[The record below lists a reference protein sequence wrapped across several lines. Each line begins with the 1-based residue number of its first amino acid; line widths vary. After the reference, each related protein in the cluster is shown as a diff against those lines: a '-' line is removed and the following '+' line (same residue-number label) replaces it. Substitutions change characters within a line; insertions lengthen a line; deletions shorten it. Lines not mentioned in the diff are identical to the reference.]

1 MTDEL
6 KARIDKTMQNLKRNK
21 MEPYFCNTK
30 EEACELVKT
39 LINKGDVIS
48 SGGSVTLKETGVY
61 ENAGLAVGKCFLLD
75 ISARYYFND
84 RKTHRFSKIVV
95 P

>member
-1 MTDEL
+1 MLAVNERYGLTPITLPAEEPIAEL
-6 KARIDKTMQNLKRNK
+6 KVGFLFADSFFFKPCYHCFLCFFDLHT
-21 MEPYFCNTK
+21 
-30 EEACELVKT
+30 V
-39 LINKGDVIS
+39 
-48 SGGSVTLKETGVY
+48 KETGVY
-61 ENAGLAVGKCFLLD
+61 EHAGIAIGKCFLLD